1 MSRLRSKSSVNSH
14 QKGLLGETKAMS
26 ALVARGYGI
35 SLPIAAEA
43 YDFIARSDTK
53 IDTKIYWVQ
62 AKYCKSYVPPKKSTG
77 YVRSRLKIRYKSW
90 HRGGRGGVVKYKK
103 VIDFTQV
110 NLVTV
115 FLPEVDQVCF
125 FSQEMLKG
133 QDELSININDEK
145 SKNYYKKYTNPK
157 WL

>member
-1 MSRLRSKSSVNSH
+1 M
-14 QKGLLGETKAMS
+14 GETKAMS

-35 SLPIAAEA
+35 SVPIAAEA
-43 YDFIARSDTK
+43 YDFIARFDE
-53 IDTKIYWVQ
+53 KIYWVQ
-62 AKYCKSYVPPKKSTG
+62 AKYCKSYVPPERTG

-103 VIDFTQV
+103 VIDFDLV

-115 FLPEVDQVCF
+115 FLPEVDEVCF
-125 FSQEMLKG
+125 FNQEMLKG
-133 QDELSININDEK
+133 QDELSINISDEK
-145 SKNYYKKYTNPK
+145 SKNYYKRYTNPT

>member
-1 MSRLRSKSSVNSH
+1 VNSR

-35 SLPIAAEA
+35 SVPIAAER
-43 YDFIARSDTK
+43 YDFIAKSDKKT
-53 IDTKIYWVQ
+53 YWVQ
-62 AKYCKSYVPPKKSTG
+62 AKYCGAYKSPSRGQKKG
-77 YVRSRLKIRYKSW
+77 PYVRSRLKINYKGW
-90 HRGGRGGVVKYKK
+90 HRGGVKHRRI
-103 VIDFTQV
+103 IDFDVV

-115 FLPEVDQVCF
+115 YLPQVDQVAF

-145 SKNYYKKYTNPK
+145 SKNHYKKYTNPK

>member
-1 MSRLRSKSSVNSH
+1 MNSR

-43 YDFIARSDTK
+43 YDFIARNEQKT
-53 IDTKIYWVQ
+53 YWVQ
-62 AKYCKSYVPPKKSTG
+62 AKYCKSYVPPESTG

-103 VIDFTQV
+103 VIDFNV
-110 NLVTV
+110 VDLVTV
-115 FLPEVDQVCF
+115 YLPEVDVVCF
-125 FSQEMLKG
+125 FNEEMLKG

-145 SKNYYKKYTNPK
+145 SKNYYKKYANPK

>member
-1 MSRLRSKSSVNSH
+1 MSRQRSKSSVNSR
-14 QKGLLGETKAMS
+14 QKGLLGATKAMS

-43 YDFIARSDTK
+43 YDFIARNEQKT
-53 IDTKIYWVQ
+53 YWVQ
-62 AKYCKSYVPPKKSTG
+62 AKYCKSYVPPESTG

-90 HRGGRGGVVKYKK
+90 QRGGRGGVGKYKK
-103 VIDFTQV
+103 VIDFNV
-110 NLVTV
+110 VDLVTV
-115 FLPEVDQVCF
+115 YLPEVDVVCF
-125 FSQEMLKG
+125 FNEEMLKG

-145 SKNYYKKYTNPK
+145 SKNYYKKYANPK

>member
-1 MSRLRSKSSVNSH
+1 M
-14 QKGLLGETKAMS
+14 GETKAMS

-35 SLPIAAEA
+35 SVPIAAEA
-43 YDFIARSDTK
+43 YDFIARLDLSS
-53 IDTKIYWVQ
+53 DTKIYWVQ
-62 AKYCKSYVPPKKSTG
+62 AKYCKSYVPPKSTG

-103 VIDFTQV
+103 IIDFDVV

-133 QDELSININDEK
+133 QDELSINICDDQ

>member
-1 MSRLRSKSSVNSH
+1 MNSR

-43 YDFIARSDTK
+43 YDFIARSS
-53 IDTKIYWVQ
+53 TKIYWVQ
-62 AKYCKSYVPPKKSTG
+62 AKYCGAYKPPSRGQKKG
-77 YVRSRLKIRYKSW
+77 PYVRSRLKIRYKTC

-103 VIDFTQV
+103 VIDFDVV

-115 FLPEVDQVCF
+115 YLPQVDEVCF
-125 FSQEMLKG
+125 FDKEMLKG

>member
-1 MSRLRSKSSVNSH
+1 MNSR

-53 IDTKIYWVQ
+53 IHWVQ

-90 HRGGRGGVVKYKK
+90 HRGGRGRVVKYKK
-103 VIDFTQV
+103 IIDFDVV

-115 FLPEVDQVCF
+115 FLPEVDEVCF
-125 FSQEMLKG
+125 FTKEMLKG
-133 QDELSININDEK
+133 QDELSINIHDDQ
-145 SKNYYKKYTNPK
+145 SKNYYKRYTNPK

>member
-1 MSRLRSKSSVNSH
+1 M
-14 QKGLLGETKAMS
+14 GETKAMS

-43 YDFIARSDTK
+43 YDFIARSS
-53 IDTKIYWVQ
+53 TKIYWVQ

-103 VIDFTQV
+103 VIDFDVV

-115 FLPEVDQVCF
+115 YLPQVDEVCF
-125 FSQEMLKG
+125 FDKEMLKG

>member
-1 MSRLRSKSSVNSH
+1 
-14 QKGLLGETKAMS
+14 MS

-43 YDFIARSDTK
+43 YDFIARSS
-53 IDTKIYWVQ
+53 TKIYWVQ

-90 HRGGRGGVVKYKK
+90 HRGGRGGLVKYKK
-103 VIDFTQV
+103 VIDFNV
-110 NLVTV
+110 VDLVTV
-115 FLPEVDQVCF
+115 YLPEVDVVCF
-125 FSQEMLKG
+125 FNEEMLKG

-145 SKNYYKKYTNPK
+145 SKNYYKKYANPK